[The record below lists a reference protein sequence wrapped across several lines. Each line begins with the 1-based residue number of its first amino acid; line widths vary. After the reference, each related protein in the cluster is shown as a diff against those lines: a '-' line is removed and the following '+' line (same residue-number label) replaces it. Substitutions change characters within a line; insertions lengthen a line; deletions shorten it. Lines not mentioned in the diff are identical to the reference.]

1 MLLLKFYV
9 SGAVNETATL
19 YDEVALF
26 GRDPAPGLLDVQ
38 PLLDGDVASPAR
50 VRLYWRS
57 AEGTLRIEEQ
67 PFYPF
72 FLLSTIRLLR
82 GYPRHRFRF
91 QPLQGHEHFRYL
103 VVFESWAAYRE
114 AIGHIEQK
122 SSSAERPVVYQVG
135 APAQQYLMQS
145 GRTCFK
151 ALTFDDL
158 HRLQL
163 DIEVYT
169 ESGFPNAERPEDQI
183 VLIALHDNRGWHQVL
198 DVREAGSE
206 AALLRQFVEVLRKR
220 DPDVLEGYN
229 LLAFDLPYLQQRCRR
244 YAIPFQLG
252 RDGSE
257 PRTFPAS
264 IRFAERTVDYT
275 AFEIAGRHVIDAY
288 FQVLAFDVFKR
299 DLPDYTL
306 KTVAR
311 YFGLSQQDR
320 TYITGTELSRTWAED
335 PDRVRAYVLDD
346 VVETERLTR
355 MLSGSAFYLTQMV
368 PMPYGQVART
378 GPAAKIEALLV
389 REYLRRR
396 HSLPCPQWGSQALGG
411 YTDVFVTGVVG
422 PVVYA
427 DVESLYPS
435 IMLTY
440 GIRPRTDRLGLFQ
453 QLLRRLTELRLETK
467 RRMREAPS
475 EALRR
480 ELDARQNSYKILI
493 NSFYGMLGFSLAV
506 FNDFE
511 AADRVAAIGQEVL
524 RRLIQAIQQVGGQ
537 VVEVDTDGVLFVPP
551 PDIQD
556 EATTRAF
563 VAKLGETLPPGIRVN
578 YEGRFKKMLSY
589 KKKNYALLGYDGRL
603 KFKGSSLISR
613 SVERFGR
620 QFVRE
625 AIALLLE
632 ENIQELHELYVRYH
646 ACILQ
651 HRWTSVYD
659 FARTETLKNTLDHYL
674 ADVKAGR
681 RPRAAAY
688 ELALRLREAGQPV
701 RKGDR
706 ITYYITGTHPN
717 VAAFEHCRLAEEWD
731 PANPDENAAYYL
743 RRLDEFARKFEPFFT
758 PADFRR
764 IFSTDDLFGFSAEG
778 IRPILRARAP
788 EAALPSSPF

>member
-1 MLLLKFYV
+1 MT
-9 SGAVNETATL
+9 EATL
-19 YDEVALF
+19 PYEDVALF
-26 GRDPAPGLLDVQ
+26 GRDPAPRLLDVQ
-38 PLLDGDVASPAR
+38 PLLDGDVDTPAR
-50 VRLYWRS
+50 VRLYWRNEDGS
-57 AEGTLRIEEQ
+57 LRIEEQ

-72 FLLSTIRLLR
+72 FLLSDIRLLA
-82 GYPRHRFRF
+82 GYPRQRFRF

-103 VVFESWAAYRE
+103 VVFESWMAYRA
-114 AIGHIEQK
+114 AIRHIEQAA
-122 SSSAERPVVYQVG
+122 SGLEPSPLYLIN

-151 ALTFDDL
+151 GMTLDEL

-169 ESGFPNAERPEDQI
+169 TAGFPNADRPEDQI
-183 VLIALHDNRGWHQVL
+183 VLIALHDNRGWHRVL

-206 AALLRQFVEVLRKR
+206 AALLRQFLDILRTR

-229 LLAFDLPYLQQRCRR
+229 LLAFDLPYLQRRCQR
-244 YAIPFQLG
+244 YGIPLQLG

-275 AFEIAGRHVIDAY
+275 AFEIAGRHVIDVY

-311 YFGLSQQDR
+311 YFGLSVHNR
-320 TYITGTELSRTWAED
+320 TYITGSELSRSWIED
-335 PDRVRAYVLDD
+335 PDRVRAYVRDD
-346 VVETERLTR
+346 AIETERLAR

-378 GPAAKIEALLV
+378 GPAAKIEALMV

-396 HSLPCPQWGSQALGG
+396 HSIPCPQWGSQALGG

-440 GIRPRTDRLGLFQ
+440 GIQPRTDRLGLFQ

-467 RRMREAPS
+467 RQMREASS

-480 ELDARQNSYKILI
+480 ELDARQSSYKILI
-493 NSFYGMLGFSLAV
+493 NSFYGMLGFSRAT

-511 AADRVAAIGQEVL
+511 AADRVAASGQEVL
-524 RRLIQAIQQVGGQ
+524 RRLIHTIQQAGGQ

-551 PDIQD
+551 ASIQG
-556 EATTRAF
+556 EAAERAF
-563 VAKLGETLPPGIRVN
+563 VDQLNTALPAGIRVSF
-578 YEGRFKKMLSY
+578 EGRFKKMLSY
-589 KKKNYALLGYDGRL
+589 KKKNYALLGYDGSLR
-603 KFKGSSLISR
+603 FKGSSLISR

-625 AIALLLE
+625 AIARLLE
-632 ENIQELHELYVRYH
+632 EDIQGLHELYLRYRLR
-646 ACILQ
+646 ILQ
-651 HRWTSVYD
+651 HAWESVYD
-659 FARTETLKNTLDHYL
+659 FARTETLKDSLENYL
-674 ADVKAGR
+674 ADVAAGR

-688 ELALRLREAGQPV
+688 ELACRLREAGRPV

-706 ITYYITGTHPN
+706 ISYYLTGTHPN
-717 VAAFEHCRLAEEWD
+717 VAAYEHCRLAEEWD
-731 PANPDENAAYYL
+731 PAHPDENVAYYL

-764 IFSTDDLFGFSAEG
+764 IFSPDDLFGFSSAG
-778 IRPILRARAP
+778 IRPIRKIRTP
-788 EAALPSSPF
+788 EDVRISTPF

>member
-1 MLLLKFYV
+1 V
-9 SGAVNETATL
+9 AETTHL
-19 YDEVALF
+19 YDDVALF

-38 PLLDGDVASPAR
+38 PLLDGDADTPAR

-57 AEGTLRIEEQ
+57 ADGTLRVEEQ

-72 FLLSTIRLLR
+72 FLLADIRLLR
-82 GYPRHRFRF
+82 GYPRRRFRF
-91 QPLQGHEHFRYL
+91 RPLAGNEHFRYL
-103 VVFESWAAYRE
+103 VVFESWTAYRE
-114 AIGHIEQK
+114 ALRHIEQAAAG
-122 SSSAERPVVYQVG
+122 AERPPVYQIN

-151 ALTFDDL
+151 GMTLDDL

-183 VLIALHDNRGWHQVL
+183 VLIALHDNRGWHRVL
-198 DVREAGSE
+198 DIRDAGSE
-206 AALLRQFVEVLRKR
+206 AALLRQFVDVLRER

-229 LLAFDLPYLQQRCRR
+229 LLAFDLPYLQRRCQR
-244 YAIPFQLG
+244 YGIPLQLG

-257 PRTFPAS
+257 LRTFPAS
-264 IRFAERTVDYT
+264 IRFAERTIDYT
-275 AFEIAGRHVIDAY
+275 AFEIAGRHVIDVY

-311 YFGLSQQDR
+311 YFGLSTRER
-320 TYITGTELSRTWAED
+320 TYIAGTELSRTWTED

-346 VVETERLTR
+346 AIETERLAR

-378 GPAAKIEALLV
+378 GPAAKIEALMV

-396 HSLPCPQWGSQALGG
+396 HSIPCPQWGSQALGG

-422 PVVYA
+422 PIVYA

-440 GIRPRTDRLGLFQ
+440 GIQPRTDRLGLFQ

-467 RRMREAPS
+467 RRMREAES

-493 NSFYGMLGFSLAV
+493 NSFYGMLGFSLAA

-511 AADRVAAIGQEVL
+511 AADRVAATGQEVL
-524 RRLIQAIQQVGGQ
+524 RRLIQAIQQAGGQ
-537 VVEVDTDGVLFVPP
+537 VVEVDTDGVLFMPP
-551 PDIQD
+551 PDVRD
-556 EATTRAF
+556 EAAERAF
-563 VAKLGETLPPGIRVN
+563 VEQLGEALPSGIRVS

-589 KKKNYALLGYDGRL
+589 KKKNYALLGYDGSL

-632 ENIQELHELYVRYH
+632 EDVQGLHELYLRYR
-646 ACILQ
+646 ARILQ
-651 HRWTSVYD
+651 HDWESVHD
-659 FARTETLKNTLDHYL
+659 FARTETLKDTLENYL
-674 ADVKAGR
+674 ADVAAGR

-688 ELALRLREAGQPV
+688 ELALRLREAGRPV

-717 VAAFEHCRLAEEWD
+717 VAAYENCRLAEEWD

-764 IFSTDDLFGFSAEG
+764 IFSPDDLFGFSAEG
-778 IRPILRARAP
+778 IRPIRRVRAP
-788 EAALPSSPF
+788 EEVFSSTPF

>member
-1 MLLLKFYV
+1 MT
-9 SGAVNETATL
+9 ETVIP
-19 YDEVALF
+19 YEDVALF
-26 GRDPAPGLLDVQ
+26 GRDPAPRLLDVQ
-38 PLLDGDVASPAR
+38 PLLDGDIDTPAR

-57 AEGTLRIEEQ
+57 EDGSLRIEEQ

-72 FLLSTIRLLR
+72 FLLSDIRLL
-82 GYPRHRFRF
+82 GGFPRQRFRF

-103 VVFESWAAYRE
+103 VVFESWTAYRA
-114 AIGHIEQK
+114 AIRHIEQ
-122 SSSAERPVVYQVG
+122 AAAGREPPPLYLIN

-151 ALTFDDL
+151 GMTLDEL

-169 ESGFPNAERPEDQI
+169 TSGFPNADRPEDQI
-183 VLIALHDNRGWHQVL
+183 VLIALHDNRGWHRVL

-206 AALLRQFVEVLRKR
+206 AALLRQFLDILRTR

-229 LLAFDLPYLQQRCRR
+229 LLAFDLPYLQRRCQR
-244 YAIPFQLG
+244 YGIPLQLG

-275 AFEIAGRHVIDAY
+275 AFEIAGRHVIDVY

-311 YFGLSQQDR
+311 YFGLSVRNR
-320 TYITGTELSRTWAED
+320 TYITGTELSRTWIED
-335 PDRVRAYVLDD
+335 PERVRAYVLDD
-346 VVETERLTR
+346 AIETERLAR

-378 GPAAKIEALLV
+378 GPAAKIEALMV

-396 HSLPCPQWGSQALGG
+396 HSIPHPQWGSQALGG

-422 PVVYA
+422 PIVYA

-440 GIRPRTDRLGLFQ
+440 MIQPRTDRLGLFQ

-467 RRMREAPS
+467 RQMREASS
-475 EALRR
+475 EAIRR
-480 ELDARQNSYKILI
+480 ELDARQSSYKILI

-511 AADRVAAIGQEVL
+511 AANRVAATGQEVL
-524 RRLIQAIQQVGGQ
+524 RQLIQTIQQAGGQ

-551 PDIQD
+551 PGVQG
-556 EATTRAF
+556 EAAERAF
-563 VAKLGETLPPGIRVN
+563 VEQLNTALPSGIRVSF
-578 YEGRFKKMLSY
+578 EGRFKKMLSY
-589 KKKNYALLGYDGRL
+589 KKKNYALLGYDGSL

-625 AIALLLE
+625 AIARLLE
-632 ENIQELHELYVRYH
+632 EDVQGLHELYLRYRMR
-646 ACILQ
+646 ILQ
-651 HRWTSVYD
+651 HDWESVHD
-659 FARTETLKNTLDHYL
+659 FARTETLKDSLENYL
-674 ADVKAGR
+674 EDVAAGR

-688 ELALRLREAGQPV
+688 ELARRLYEAGRPV

-706 ITYYITGTHPN
+706 ISYYITGTHPN
-717 VAAFEHCRLAEEWD
+717 VAAYEHCRLAEEWD
-731 PANPDENAAYYL
+731 PNHPDENAAYYL

-764 IFSTDDLFGFSAEG
+764 IFSPDDLFGFSAEG
-778 IRPILRARAP
+778 IRPVRQIRP
-788 EAALPSSPF
+788 PDEVFTSTPF